1 MTTSIHRSQPLPHPL
16 ARHVDRTPSP
26 TPSHASSV
34 FSQATSIDSLGEM
47 PQIDKVRPMYD
58 SSSSLENKMSQDWQ
72 TSNGSVGSEE
82 EEGMEILLDEPSK
95 KEIALKKVPE
105 EKGGKLER
113 KFPEEEDEEIL
124 KESNSRFVLFPIKY
138 REVSSVL
145 SRRKLMGRYGKRIKH
160 PKLVSGRQK
169 SWIWD
174 MI

>member
-1 MTTSIHRSQPLPHPL
+1 
-16 ARHVDRTPSP
+16 
-26 TPSHASSV
+26 
-34 FSQATSIDSLGEM
+34 M

-138 REVSSVL
+138 REVSSLRL
-145 SRRKLMGRYGKRIKH
+145 SHGTN
-160 PKLVSGRQK
+160 
-169 SWIWD
+169 SWVD
-174 MI
+174 MASV